1 MPATWHIVVNKSV
14 TFRPIGLRRPRRPAA
29 GWLAASTAIALL
41 AMAPL
46 LAVLLVAGGSS
57 DGLWPHLLAYVL
69 PEAARQTIL
78 LLLGVGVLVIVLGTS
93 LAWLVAAYDFP
104 GRRVM
109 EWALLLPLA
118 MPTYIVAFAYLDLL
132 HPIGPVQTFLRAVL
146 GVASARDLHLP
157 DIRSMPGCILLL
169 GFVLYPYVY
178 GTARAAF
185 LIQARGVIEAA
196 HSLGAGRFAT
206 FFRIAVPLARP
217 AVAAGASLA
226 LLEALNDI
234 GASEFLGVRTLTVSI
249 YATWVNRSSLAGAA
263 QIALFMLAFVVIL
276 LLLERAL
283 RRNGSYA
290 DAEPGRLVPKRLTGA
305 AGVLAAVACSLPIV
319 IGFAAPALH
328 LVNEASKR
336 LQFAGLSPSLVEA
349 IGNTASLAAVA
360 TLVTL
365 LLGLCVAATVRLAGG
380 GLAAVLARTA
390 SLGYAVPGTVL
401 AIGLMMPLATLDN
414 AVDAFMRATFGVS
427 TGLLL
432 SGSGAALVYAYLV
445 RFLPLAVG
453 GLEAGYAK
461 LPKTLDD
468 AATTLG
474 SSSGGL
480 VLRVHLPLLWPAL
493 FSAAALVFVDC
504 VKELSATL
512 LLRPLDFETLATQ
525 LYGEASRGTYE
536 DGAIAALLIV
546 AVGFLPVMLL
556 ARLGREGFQRE
567 REATAA
573 VIPEMPESGGFPAV
587 REGVL

>member
-1 MPATWHIVVNKSV
+1 MTKSA
-14 TFRPIGLRRPRRPAA
+14 TFRSVGPRRPRQAAA
-29 GWLAASTAIALL
+29 GWLAASAVIALL
-41 AMAPL
+41 AVAPL
-46 LAVLLVAGGSS
+46 LAVLLVASGSS

-69 PEAARQTIL
+69 PEAARQTVI
-78 LLLGVGVLVIVLGTS
+78 LLLGVGILVTVIGTG
-93 LAWLVAAYDFP
+93 LAWLVVAYDFP
-104 GRRVM
+104 GRRFM

-132 HPIGPVQTFLRAVL
+132 HPIGPVQSLLRAVL
-146 GVASARDLHLP
+146 GLSSPRDLNFP

-169 GFVLYPYVY
+169 SFVLYPYVY

-185 LIQARGVIEAA
+185 LLQARGVIEAA

-206 FFRIAVPLARP
+206 FVRIAAPLARP
-217 AVAAGASLA
+217 AVAAGVSLA

-263 QIALFMLAFVVIL
+263 QIALFMLAFVIIL
-276 LLLERAL
+276 MFLERGL
-283 RRNGSYA
+283 RRNRRYA
-290 DAEPGRLVPKRLTGA
+290 DAEPGRLVPKRLHGM
-305 AGVLAAVACSLPIV
+305 AGVLAATICALPII

-328 LVNEASKR
+328 LVNEARKR

-365 LLGLCVAATVRLAGG
+365 LLGLCIAATLRLVGGRLA
-380 GLAAVLARTA
+380 AALARTA

-401 AIGLMMPLATLDN
+401 AIGLMMPLATVDN
-414 AVDAFMRATFGVS
+414 AVDSFMRATFGFS

-432 SGSGAALVYAYLV
+432 SGTGGALVYAYVV
-445 RFLPLAVG
+445 RFLPLAAG

-468 AATTLG
+468 AALTLG
-474 SSSGGL
+474 ASSGGL
-480 VLRVHLPLLWPAL
+480 VARIHLPLLWPAL
-493 FSAAALVFVDC
+493 LSAAALVFVDC

-525 LYGEASRGTYE
+525 LYAEASRGTYE

-556 ARLGREGFQRE
+556 ARLGREGWRRE

-573 VIPEMPESGGFPAV
+573 VIPEMPDSSGFPAA